1 MGSVNRVCDPV
12 TLEVLQANVQ
22 LLAANERLE
31 HERQRLLDLDRM
43 KTEFLARISHDLRTP
58 LNSIIGF
65 SDLIIAEIGGRAN
78 KKHSEFIA
86 AIHRNGHAL
95 LALINELLDLSS
107 LESGQVQLRRE
118 RVSLVTVLEDLVAA
132 TGPVLSA
139 AKIEVRWPDPAALA
153 GQTALID
160 RRRVVQAL
168 VNLIDNARK
177 YTPAGGMVRVDM
189 TSDADEAS
197 LLVADTGPGI
207 PPGERER
214 IFLPYYQRNQAFTPN
229 AGGGVGLGLAIVK
242 SIVDGHGGRL
252 ELDSDIGKGCRFHLH
267 LPQRIESASQGR
279 QA

>member
-1 MGSVNRVCDPV
+1 M
-12 TLEVLQANVQ
+12 TLDVLQANVQ
-22 LLAANERLE
+22 LLAENERLE

-65 SDLIIAEIGGRAN
+65 SDLITAEIGGRAN

-107 LESGQVQLRRE
+107 LESGQVQLKCE
-118 RVSLVTVLEDLVAA
+118 RVPLVTVLEDLMAA
-132 TGPVLSA
+132 TGPLLA
-139 AKIEVRWPDPAALA
+139 AARIDVRWPDPAALL
-153 GQTALID
+153 GQTAYID

-168 VNLIDNARK
+168 VNLVDNARK
-177 YTPAGGMVRVDM
+177 YTQAGGMVRVEM
-189 TSDADEAS
+189 ASNADEATF
-197 LLVADTGPGI
+197 LVADTGPGI

-214 IFLPYYQRNQAFTPN
+214 IFLPYYQRSQAFAPN

-242 SIVDGHGGRL
+242 SIVEGHGGCL
-252 ELDSDIGKGCRFHLH
+252 ELDSDIGKGCRFRVR
-267 LPQRIESASQGR
+267 LPQRTETTSNGR
-279 QA
+279 RP

>member
-1 MGSVNRVCDPV
+1 MNKVCDPV

-31 HERQRLLDLDRM
+31 HERQRLLELDRM

-65 SDLIIAEIGGRAN
+65 SDLITAEIGGRAN
-78 KKHSEFIA
+78 KKHGEFIA

-95 LALINELLDLSS
+95 LSLINELLDLSS
-107 LESGQVQLRRE
+107 LESGQVQLRCE
-118 RVSLVTVLEDLVAA
+118 RVPLVTVLEDLMAA
-132 TGPVLSA
+132 TGPLLTA
-139 AKIEVRWPDPAALA
+139 AKIEMRWPDPAALA

-177 YTPAGGMVRVDM
+177 YTPAGGIVRVEM
-189 TSDADEAS
+189 ASDADEAS
-197 LLVADTGPGI
+197 FLIADNGPGI
-207 PPGERER
+207 PPAERER
-214 IFLPYYQRNQAFTPN
+214 IFLPYYQRNQAFALN

-242 SIVDGHGGRL
+242 SIVEGHGGRL
-252 ELDSDIGKGCRFHLH
+252 ELDSDIGKGCRFRLH
-267 LPQRIESASQGR
+267 LPQRPGTVSKER
-279 QA
+279 LP